1 MDLVKIDQAR
11 GHYNPEKI
19 GHKLKAVMDHL
30 EQTSIRAGYK
40 IEGKKD
46 LQVKKLRALADQLI
60 AGSKIETGEINQALV
75 ELNQE
80 IEKLGQEVRQRR
92 PQTAP
97 VPRWMSERR
106 KDNED

>member
-1 MDLVKIDQAR
+1 MDLVKMDQAM
-11 GHYNPEKI
+11 GHYNLEEI
-19 GHKLKAVMDHL
+19 GHKLKTVMNHL

-40 IEGKKD
+40 IEDKKD
-46 LQVKKLRALADQLI
+46 LRVKKLRALADQLI
-60 AGSKIETGEINQALV
+60 AGSKIETGEINQTLV

-80 IEKLGQEVRQRR
+80 IEKLGQKVRQRR

-106 KDNED
+106 KDN